1 MRAVAVW
8 TLGTAYVLAALAGVV
23 AVVWAADYE
32 DNSPDPTHWAV
43 GALVVLAPVGVY
55 GAWLVGGAWVR
66 ARLAARRWGFAVGV
80 AVVVAV
86 AAALAFGAQ
95 AVIADANACSDD
107 DCVRLLV
114 PVALVCLLG
123 AWSLPLGIST
133 LRRVRYP
140 APLMSAALVAVSI
153 TFVAGLAAA
162 VQRTRQEDD
171 YADLAL
177 AVILLVWILP
187 AVVAVVAMV
196 ILRGPMGSA
205 THRTVAGLTA
215 AGYLVGVG
223 SWFIALPFATGVDSD
238 ALPVLLA
245 VAGGP
250 GAVLLALGLTVLV
263 YRANALRG
271 YGGVDQNARYSK
283 ASPPRT

>member
-8 TLGTAYVLAALAGVV
+8 TLGTAYVLAALGGVV
-23 AVVWAADYE
+23 AVVLAADYR

-43 GALVVLAPVGVY
+43 GALVVLAPLGLY
-55 GAWLVGGAWVR
+55 GAWLLAGAWIR
-66 ARLAARRWGFAVGV
+66 ARLVGSQRWFAVGV

-86 AAALAFGAQ
+86 SAALVFGAQ
-95 AVIADANACSDD
+95 AVIADASACSDD
-107 DCVRLLV
+107 DCVRLVV
-114 PVALVCLLG
+114 PVGLVCLLG
-123 AWSLPLGIST
+123 GWSLPLGLST

-140 APLMSAALVAVSI
+140 VPLMSAALVAVSL
-153 TFVAGLAAA
+153 TLVAGLAAA

-171 YADLAL
+171 FADLAI

-196 ILRGPMGSA
+196 VLRGPMGSA
-205 THRTVAGLTA
+205 AHRTVAGRTA

-223 SWFIALPFATGVDSD
+223 IWLIVLPFAAGVDNDS
-238 ALPVLLA
+238 LPVLLV

-250 GAVLLALGLTVLV
+250 GAVLLALGLAVLV
-263 YRANALRG
+263 YRARVG
-271 YGGVDQNARYSK
+271 DR
-283 ASPPRT
+283 R